1 MRFRSLATGA
11 LLSVFILIV
20 AAPPPFAAL
29 PTERSHTSDRFG
41 FSTFREESGRMTV
54 FADGYPASVAPNSS
68 YIPIPIAVAMTR
80 PGKTARFRPE
90 SFTLI
95 DADGHAVSAA
105 TYGEMT
111 KKYDRLTFDRSLL
124 NERPM
129 AIAETITDLKQ
140 VPSTPRAD
148 AERAPPKSS
157 SPRAHGLP
165 TSFISRGHR
174 RACTE

>member
-1 MRFRSLATGA
+1 
-11 LLSVFILIV
+11 
-20 AAPPPFAAL
+20 
-29 PTERSHTSDRFG
+29 
-41 FSTFREESGRMTV
+41 MTV

-140 VPSTPRAD
+140 VPARFYPPGGRGTRTAEVELASSTWFTDVVYFPRPPSGVHGVMTLRVAVPGEPPVD
-148 AERAPPKSS
+148 VRFVATAKDLAER
-157 SPRAHGLP
+157 
-165 TSFISRGHR
+165 
-174 RACTE
+174 